1 MPKLQ
6 QTIERG
12 LDHGVDPY
20 RAASL
25 AMDVGKGIGYFS
37 TNVQVD
43 TNVAITFAWGP
54 VQENGDVI
62 DITSE
67 EVNKSGDET

>member
-25 AMDVGKGIGYFS
+25 AMDVGKGIGYFTS
-37 TNVQVD
+37 SVQVEGAM
-43 TNVAITFAWGP
+43 AITFAWGP
-54 VQENGDVI
+54 VQESGDVI
-62 DITSE
+62 DVTPT
-67 EVNKSGDET
+67 EVNKPADDT